1 MLGLIRMMFECM
13 LEEELTH
20 LCAFMPA
27 KLIES
32 FGGFGPVDLETH
44 PPRPETLARRRPLR
58 GYFAS
63 GDVRPVVFSL
73 EFVRNRFGG

>member
-1 MLGLIRMMFECM
+1 MLGLIRMMAECM
-13 LEEELTH
+13 IEEGLTH

-32 FGGFGPVDLETH
+32 FAGFGPVDLEVR
-44 PPRPETLARRRPLR
+44 PPCAETLARRRPLR

-73 EFVRNRFGG
+73 EFVQARFGG